1 MHPSP
6 PIPRFDAPVRPGD
19 ARAVRRRYRRG
30 ETLLHAGDV
39 GDVLKIEQGL
49 VELVVPAFDGR
60 DRILAVLGSG
70 DLLGVEAALGHEALV
85 ADAVALGAVTV
96 VACDRAAFLTD
107 LRSDP
112 VRAFAVA
119 QSVVRRL
126 RAAWDDQACAYR
138 PVQERLAAAMVD
150 LAQRFGEPG
159 HDGRRVLTCGL
170 NHQAFASLI
179 GAQRASVS
187 VAMAE
192 FRRAHA
198 AAGAR
203 GTYTIDVVRLR
214 ELAGAALPAVV
225 ADGTAPAWL
234 RTPPDHTVS
243 ASHTTTS
250 TPWA

>member
-6 PIPRFDAPVRPGD
+6 PILRFDAPVRLGD

-49 VELVVPAFDGR
+49 VKLVVPAFDGR
-60 DRILAVLGSG
+60 DRILAVVGAG
-70 DLLGVEAALGHEALV
+70 DLLGVEAALGHETLV
-85 ADAVALGAVTV
+85 ADAVALGTVTAT
-96 VACDRAAFLTD
+96 ACDRATFVTD

-112 VRAFAVA
+112 VRAVAVA

-159 HDGRRVLTCGL
+159 HDGRRVLSCGL
-170 NHQAFASLI
+170 NHQAFAALI

-214 ELAGAALPAVV
+214 ELAGAALPAVA
-225 ADGTAPAWL
+225 ADEAAPAWF
-234 RTPPDHTVS
+234 RNPDHTGS

-250 TPWA
+250 TPAA

>member
-1 MHPSP
+1 MHPRSP
-6 PIPRFDAPVRPGD
+6 MPRFDTPAQPLD
-19 ARAVRRRYRRG
+19 ARAVRRRYRRR
-30 ETLLHAGDV
+30 ETVMHAGDA
-39 GDVLKIEQGL
+39 GDVLRIEQGL
-49 VELVVPAFDGR
+49 VKLVAPAFDGR
-60 DRILAVLGSG
+60 DRVLAVVGAG
-70 DLLGVEAALGHEALV
+70 DLLGAEAALGQDALL

-96 VACDRAAFLTD
+96 VACDRAAFLAD

-112 VRAFAVA
+112 ERAVAVA
-119 QSVVRRL
+119 QSVARRL

-203 GTYTIDVVRLR
+203 GTYTIDLVRLR
-214 ELAGAALPAVV
+214 ELAGAALPAAAV
-225 ADGTAPAWL
+225 DGTASAWL
-234 RTPPDHTVS
+234 RTPPDHTGS